1 MKNLLII
8 CSLSI
13 ILPVCNLIADNA
25 EKENIEKA
33 ISEAVSFS
41 APQSEI
47 KTAADYIASHNS
59 PHTVKYVKLKL
70 GANNL
75 SSFLFG
81 ISPDDTKEYEID
93 TLDNGS
99 AARLP
104 EVLKILKEGK
114 SLAGLKNLRDI
125 KWKKTDENKII
136 GCFIYHKEN
145 LFNVKCIFQGE
156 KQNSQWK
163 ITRLDIPAR
172 NGKNS
177 LTVFDVKQKNTG
189 HGTNE

>member
-1 MKNLLII
+1 MKNLFII
-8 CSLSI
+8 CSLSL
-13 ILPVCNLIADNA
+13 ILPVCNLMADNT
-25 EKENIEKA
+25 EKKNIEKA

-41 APQSEI
+41 APQNEI
-47 KTAADYIASHNS
+47 KIAADYIESHNS
-59 PHTVKYVKLKL
+59 PNIVKYVKSKL

-81 ISPDDTKEYEID
+81 ISPDDIKEYEIE
-93 TLDNGS
+93 TLDNGNTP
-99 AARLP
+99 RLP
-104 EVLKILKEGK
+104 NVLKILKEGE
-114 SLAGLKNLRDI
+114 SLAELKDLRDI
-125 KWKKTDENKII
+125 KWEKTDENKII

-177 LTVFDVKQKNTG
+177 LIVFDIRQKIP
-189 HGTNE
+189 HP